1 MKQKNRLDPVA
12 LSLALIPVAVQVA
25 VIVTMLSLV
34 HEDTALTLT
43 GAILGLLWLRGT
55 ERAMQDNY
63 AELRAQRHQFV
74 TLGRWLGRD
83 DAEEEA
89 DRIYAATLMTDGS
102 LESQEY
108 KNVVVADSV
117 AKAVQTVTSVLIQ
130 LYLLVV
136 VYEVWSERATM

>member
-1 MKQKNRLDPVA
+1 MKQMNRLDPVA
-12 LSLALIPVAVQVA
+12 LSLALIPVAVQIA
-25 VIVTMLSLV
+25 VIVTLLSV
-34 HEDTALTLT
+34 VEEDTVLTLT

-74 TLGRWLGRD
+74 TLGSWLGRD

-89 DRIYAATLMTDGS
+89 DRIYAETLMTDGS
-102 LESQEY
+102 LENQEY

-117 AKAVQTVTSVLIQ
+117 AKAVQTVASVLIQ

-136 VYEVWSERATM
+136 VYQVWSERAAM

>member
-1 MKQKNRLDPVA
+1 MKHKNRPDPVA
-12 LSLALIPVAVQVA
+12 LSLALIPVAVQIA
-25 VIVTMLSLV
+25 VVVTMLSV
-34 HEDTALTLT
+34 VQEDTMLTLV

-63 AELRAQRHQFV
+63 AELRAQRQQFV

-89 DRIYAATLMTDGS
+89 DRIYAETLMTDGS
-102 LESQEY
+102 LEDPEY
-108 KNVVVADSV
+108 RNVVVADSV
-117 AKAVQTVTSVLIQ
+117 ARAVRTAASVLIQ

-136 VYEVWSERATM
+136 VYQVWAERAAM